1 MNNDKIFVVA
11 GTHEQFTQFVRR
23 KATQL
28 WDGGNT
34 SVTLSNFV
42 YVSGPEVFRG
52 FNSVHGYFVG
62 TFRQRK
68 DIEQILEMIR
78 IINTLSYDHKFYP

>member
-1 MNNDKIFVVA
+1 MYDDKIFVIA
-11 GTHEQFTQFVRR
+11 GTHEQFTQFVVR
-23 KATQL
+23 KAIQL

-34 SVTLSNFV
+34 SVSLSDFV
-42 YVSGPEVFRG
+42 YVSGPERLKG

-78 IINTLSYDHKFYP
+78 IINTLPHNHKFYS